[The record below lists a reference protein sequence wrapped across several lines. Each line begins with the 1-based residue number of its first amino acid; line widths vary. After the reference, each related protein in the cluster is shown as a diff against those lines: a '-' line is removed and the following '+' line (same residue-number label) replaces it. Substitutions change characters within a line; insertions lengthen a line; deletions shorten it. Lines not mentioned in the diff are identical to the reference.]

1 MVGMVELMHLV
12 KIYVNV
18 IKRILII
25 VLMCSSILPQK
36 TYTFTE
42 EEVLELYSSITEL
55 QKSDSLNNQII
66 INLEDQINLYET
78 YIQNDSLIINGL
90 NTQLKLKGELNEII
104 TPKWYENKY
113 LWFGYGVTS
122 VLIPVWV
129 IGQLK

>member
-1 MVGMVELMHLV
+1 MHLV

>member
-1 MVGMVELMHLV
+1 
-12 KIYVNV
+12 
-18 IKRILII
+18 
-25 VLMCSSILPQK
+25 MCSSILPQK